1 MILIQMTM
9 TRECHL
15 PRARRLNVLPLR
27 CEPSPATETDFPS
40 NDEKVTLSWDLRC
53 PLTSIWQWRPRKGDC
68 QRGRR
73 SLEGGLVRLTSA
85 TVGFLI
91 IILIIITIMII
102 IFAMMMMIIIMASP
116 HVGLGRL
123 ASATVFS
130 SHVIT
135 NQSYQNHDDDKMI
148 ILIWGIQPILLS
160 FHIVGLRI
168 QIFHFFSTFVFQI
181 WQLSVLG
188 KICWKQPISPAS
200 HSHITIRRRIIQ
212 THIWTPE
219 PHHHHHQPLSYN
231 I

>member
-15 PRARRLNVLPLR
+15 PRAWRLNVLPLR

-53 PLTSIWQWRPRKGDC
+53 PLTSIWQWRPRKGDY

-102 IFAMMMMIIIMASP
+102 IFAMMMIIIIMASP

-130 SHVIT
+130 CH
-135 NQSYQNHDDDKMI
+135 NQPKLSESCWWQNDYSDLRNPTHPSFFPHCRAQNTDIPFLDALASLRPMI
-148 ILIWGIQPILLS
+148 K
-160 FHIVGLRI
+160 
-168 QIFHFFSTFVFQI
+168 TD
-181 WQLSVLG
+181 
-188 KICWKQPISPAS
+188 
-200 HSHITIRRRIIQ
+200 
-212 THIWTPE
+212 
-219 PHHHHHQPLSYN
+219 
-231 I
+231 